1 MIKAFVFDMDGILLD
16 TERICFGT
24 WTAVGKEL
32 GLDPV
37 KMEEANFRCMGTNKA
52 DSVRILKE
60 IFGQDFDGEGALARS
75 SELFHEIEEK
85 DGIPL
90 MKGVVEC
97 LEYLK
102 SKKYRICL
110 ASSTREVTVR
120 RQLERAGIIGYF
132 ETITTGDMVKH
143 SKPDPEIYEIAVKTL
158 GLKAEECVC
167 VEDSF
172 NGIRSGKAAGLMTV
186 MVPDRVQPDGTILSL
201 TDYVFKSLDEIKTVF

>member
-16 TERICFGT
+16 TESICWGT
-24 WTAVGKEL
+24 WIATGKEL

-60 IFGQDFDGEGALARS
+60 IFGPDFDGEGALAKS
-75 SELFHEIEEK
+75 SELFHIIEER

-90 MKGVVEC
+90 MKGVIEC

-102 SKKYRICL
+102 SKNYRICL

-120 RQLERAGIIGYF
+120 RQLERAGIIDYF
-132 ETITTGDMVKH
+132 ETITTGDMVTH
-143 SKPDPEIYEIAVKTL
+143 SKPDPEIYQIAVKSL
-158 GLKAEECVC
+158 GLSPNECIC
-167 VEDSF
+167 VEDSY
-172 NGIRSGKAAGLMTV
+172 NGIRSGKSAGLTTV
-186 MVPDRVQPDGTILSL
+186 MVPDRVQPDSEILKQVDFLFDSL
-201 TDYVFKSLDEIKTVF
+201 IGIKEHF

>member
-16 TERICFGT
+16 TESICWGT
-24 WTAVGKEL
+24 WTSVGKEL

-60 IFGQDFDGEGALARS
+60 IFGQDFDGAGALARS
-75 SELFHEIEEK
+75 SELFHIIEEK

-102 SKKYRICL
+102 SKNYRICL
-110 ASSTREVTVR
+110 ASSTREVSVR
-120 RQLERAGIIGYF
+120 RQLTRAGIIGYF
-132 ETITTGDMVKH
+132 ETITTGDMVEH
-143 SKPDPEIYEIAVKTL
+143 SKPDPEIYQMAVKSL
-158 GLKAEECVC
+158 GLSPSECVC
-167 VEDSF
+167 VEDSY
-172 NGIRSGKAAGLMTV
+172 NGIRSGKAAGLTTI
-186 MVPDRVQPDGTILSL
+186 MVPDRVQPDEEILKRVDLLLESL
-201 TDYVFKSLDEIKTVF
+201 LEIKKYF